1 MRVALTVILLAA
13 ASVTLADDVLLL
25 RDAPQGCE
33 EKGEVSIT
41 TGSKFQGM
49 IFSDAW
55 INNNANKKIR
65 KAIDKAGG
73 NVGVISDRRE
83 FLMESHFRGLER
95 IELDAWAWKCEEK
108 SS

>member
-1 MRVALTVILLAA
+1 MRFALIATLVAFTSLAQ
-13 ASVTLADDVLLL
+13 ADDVQLL
-25 RDAPQGCE
+25 REAPQSCE
-33 EKGEVSIT
+33 EKGEVTIT

-55 INNNANKKIR
+55 INNNASKKIR
-65 KAIDKAGG
+65 KAIKKAGG

-83 FLMESHFRGLER
+83 FLMESQFRGLER

-108 SS
+108 DD